1 MRDLFGVIKMFI
13 IPRTPSKPARLSPI
27 NSPTTVSS
35 NEKDVYD
42 KFLDIYF
49 RSDLSTQ
56 KLILKTVTDFVGHPA
71 YTHILNTMD
80 KGNAYYVIG
89 YLRSQRSIDMYFILD
104 QIIHNNMVASYD
116 FSKTHLVR

>member
-1 MRDLFGVIKMFI
+1 MYI
-13 IPRTPSKPARLSPI
+13 IPRTPVKPGRLSPL
-27 NSPTTVSS
+27 NSPNQTVTPRTP
-35 NEKDVYD
+35 EKDVYD

-49 RSDLSTQ
+49 MSEAGSQ
-56 KLILKTVTDFVGHPA
+56 KLILKTVSDFVGHPA

-104 QIIHNNMVASYD
+104 QIVQNGTKTSKYD
-116 FSKTHLVR
+116 FTKTHLTR